1 MRIVQ
6 RDLVVLQSRAPVER
20 FDDPARFAENDLSGG
35 RIPFVG
41 VRRADVNFDGTF
53 GQQAEFERTALLDD
67 LDVYKRQAIAIY
79 IKKN

>member
-41 VRRADVNFDGTF
+41 VRRADVNFDGTL
-53 GQQAEFERTALLDD
+53 AS
-67 LDVYKRQAIAIY
+67 RQNLNELPCSTISAAG
-79 IKKN
+79 